1 MVIRLLDNNTI
12 NQIAAGE
19 VIERPSSIV
28 KELIENSIDAG
39 STNISIKIKNGGK
52 EFIEIEDNGQGMSKL
67 DLGLSIQRHA
77 TSKLDKNNL
86 EKINTLGFRGEA
98 LPSIGAVSR
107 IKIISKTMSDDGYK
121 ITLDYG
127 KEKDIKKCPSNHGT
141 TVTVEN
147 LFLKLPARYKFLK
160 SSRSEQTSIIN
171 LLKKLAIS
179 NPDIAFRI
187 DVDGKKYLN
196 WANSEFSEQI
206 SFENRVIDIFGS
218 DFFQNMT
225 SLSYESS
232 DITIEGYIGL
242 PVYNRANSN
251 LQYIIVN
258 NRVISDRRLS
268 GAIRSAYKDRLP
280 KGRFPIFIIKLIIPT
295 YALDVN
301 VHPAKSEV
309 RFANDRLISSSL
321 ILAIN
326 QALNKSNQKS
336 LRVFSSFQN
345 NSRHSSQQDLISLP
359 QIQNEMLIE
368 NGNNSEFNE
377 LIRNDLGQYH
387 QGQNEKNIL
396 LEENQNDNFPL
407 GFARAQIFK
416 NYILAQNKNGMII
429 VDQHAAHERIVY
441 EKMKLS
447 FYNNQIERQTLLIP
461 YVHSLNQIDKEKML
475 SVSSD
480 LLVFGIEIEDFGT
493 EIIMRSV
500 PTLIIGA
507 NLNDLINDILDCIN
521 EDFLLK
527 EFDDRLNL
535 ILAKIAC
542 YGSIRSGRQLNIEE
556 MNALLREIESTP
568 DSGQCNHGRPSHI
581 FLSQSEIE
589 KLFERI

>member
-1 MVIRLLDNNTI
+1 LVIRLLDNNTI

-127 KEKDIKKCPSNHGT
+127 KEKDIKKCSSNHGT

-321 ILAIN
+321 ISAIN

-507 NLNDLINDILDCIN
+507 NLKDLINDILDCIN